1 LHKKGKEGGAGE
13 EGEEQV
19 MRWPNTFSAFS
30 SLLCWLS
37 RFDGFSR
44 FDYNDFRRMSR
55 RTGQMSGKFSPSNLR
70 ARLVK
75 RMNWKWLYIGLGVK
89 RWLVLLFLGVTLLA
103 LGFADLLVSV
113 YREMPLPNFFYYLT
127 LQFLDRVVRGL
138 LFGIIGVAVVGI
150 AISQLSKSLVSAF
163 ALEDT
168 NLAEFL
174 YRRRMRKKGPRIVA
188 LGGGTGLSTLLRG
201 LKERSDRL
209 TAIVTVADDG
219 GSSGRLRRELGVLPP
234 GDFRQCIAALAD
246 SEPLMTSLLQ
256 YRFGSGTGL
265 EGHSF
270 GNLLIVAMAGIT
282 GSFERA
288 LRESSRVLAV
298 RGQILPSTL
307 RNVTLTAETRNPELE
322 RVAGESAIA
331 HRGKSIERVYLE
343 PEHAPAYPDAV
354 RAILDADL
362 IIAGPG
368 SLYTSVLPNLLVQDI
383 QNALRAARA
392 EKMYICNIAT
402 QPGETDDF
410 SVEDHVDALEQHV
423 GKGIFTHVLAN
434 GNYRV
439 GFPESSPSRMVR
451 ACAGTPREPAIVFAD
466 IVDETK
472 PWRHDPEKLAKVILD
487 WFNTRNAQHNG
498 VIRNP

>member
-1 LHKKGKEGGAGE
+1 
-13 EGEEQV
+13 
-19 MRWPNTFSAFS
+19 MRG
-30 SLLCWLS
+30 
-37 RFDGFSR
+37 RIEH
-44 FDYNDFRRMSR
+44 MSD
-55 RTGQMSGKFSPSNLR
+55 KVSPSDLR
-70 ARLVK
+70 ARLVN
-75 RMNWKWLYIGLGVK
+75 RLNWKWLYIGLGIK

-103 LGFADLLVSV
+103 LGFAYILVNI
-113 YREMPLPNFFYYLT
+113 YRETPLPDIFYYLT
-127 LQFLDRVVRGL
+127 LQFIDRFVRGL
-138 LFGIIGVAVVGI
+138 LCGIVGVAMVVI
-150 AISQLSKSLVSAF
+150 AVRQLSQSLVSAF
-163 ALEDT
+163 TTEDT
-168 NLAEFL
+168 DLVELL
-174 YRRRMRKKGPRIVA
+174 YRKRVRKKGPKIVA

-201 LKERSDRL
+201 LKEHTDKL

-256 YRFGSGTGL
+256 YRFGSGSGL

-307 RNVTLTAETRNPELE
+307 RNVTLCAETRDPELE
-322 RVAGESAIA
+322 RVAGESAITQ
-331 HRGKSIERVYLE
+331 RGRPIERVYLE

-368 SLYTSVLPNLLVQDI
+368 SLYTSVLPNLLVEDI
-383 QNALRAARA
+383 QNALRAAHA
-392 EKMYICNIAT
+392 AKIYVCNIAT
-402 QPGETDDF
+402 QPGETDGF
-410 SVEDHVDALEQHV
+410 TIEDHFDALEQHV
-423 GKGIFTHVLAN
+423 GKGIFSHVLAN
-434 GNYRV
+434 DNYRV
-439 GFPESSPSRMVR
+439 NFPDDSPSKMVR
-451 ACAGTPREPAIVFAD
+451 ARAVAAREYAIIFAD

-472 PWRHDPEKLAKVILD
+472 PWRHDPAKLARVILN
-487 WFNTRNAQHNG
+487 WYNTRNT
-498 VIRNP
+498 